1 MDLEGRPAFH
11 PGEVV
16 RPVAPDDHVVRHA
29 GLADLP
35 RRAFA
40 ALPRP
45 GDRRRLPSRA
55 VPPGQLGDQQGRGGQ
70 RDADAPPRL
79 PAHRER
85 VPGHGTP
92 PRPSVVRRVPML
104 CRGSPPVP
112 HRDAV
117 TSDPSAAGIPELVLR
132 GGAARPP
139 SAGRRGVP
147 GRAGRAAAHPARRDR
162 GGSCRRA
169 APPDCGDR
177 PHRGA
182 GARKR
187 PRGDAPPRRG
197 RPSRRSPPP
206 STPCGCDEQ
215 RSRQTSV
222 RPVKVR

>member
-132 GGAARPP
+132 GGGGATAVCGPERCSWTSGPSGGASRPP
-139 SAGRRGVP
+139 RSRRFVPPGGTAGLRRSSSPRRRGP
-147 GRAGRAAAHPARRDR
+147 
-162 GGSCRRA
+162 
-169 APPDCGDR
+169 
-177 PHRGA
+177 
-182 GARKR
+182 
-187 PRGDAPPRRG
+187 
-197 RPSRRSPPP
+197 
-206 STPCGCDEQ
+206 
-215 RSRQTSV
+215 QTST
-222 RPVKVR
+222 R